1 MIGKKG
7 HHRIAI
13 SWLVGASLFFYGW
26 WNPAYLG
33 LILFSILFNY
43 SIGVMLVK
51 KVWSHEKSLL
61 FIGISGNIVL
71 LGYFKY
77 ANFFVDN
84 LNLAIGLDFNLKTII
99 LPLAISFFTFQQ
111 IAYLVDAYKGKTR
124 EYNFLHYCL
133 FVTFFPQLIA
143 GPIVHHKEM
152 MPQFAKDWVYKL
164 NYDHLAIGITIFAV
178 GLFKKVVLADQFA
191 LYATPVFNGAASG
204 EQSMFFEAWFGA
216 LAYSLQLYFDFSG
229 YSDMAIGLS
238 RMFNIR
244 LPLNFNSPYKA

>member
-1 MIGKKG
+1 MFLTIKIRIVFHYSTLHFLFFSYRKMLRYNLEVVRYNKNMLFNSYAFIFLFLPFTLIGFFMIGKKG

-84 LNLAIGLDFNLKTII
+84 II
-99 LPLAISFFTFQQ
+99 FFK
-111 IAYLVDAYKGKTR
+111 V
-124 EYNFLHYCL
+124 
-133 FVTFFPQLIA
+133 
-143 GPIVHHKEM
+143 
-152 MPQFAKDWVYKL
+152 KL
-164 NYDHLAIGITIFAV
+164 
-178 GLFKKVVLADQFA
+178 
-191 LYATPVFNGAASG
+191 
-204 EQSMFFEAWFGA
+204 
-216 LAYSLQLYFDFSG
+216 
-229 YSDMAIGLS
+229 
-238 RMFNIR
+238 
-244 LPLNFNSPYKA
+244 